1 MSVYDDDLS
10 FYVNKNVVNGRFIK
24 ENNYFC
30 LNCGLNF
37 ILKGIEQKY
46 SKRINI

>member
-24 ENNYFC
+24 ENNYFA
-30 LNCGLNF
+30 
-37 ILKGIEQKY
+37 
-46 SKRINI
+46 